1 MASYQD
7 IESWFQKEE
16 KENQALLEL
25 TKDIKEILSKRADQV
40 DSKSVGAAD
49 ELTEEGEEDKPTMEQ
64 LTQELDGIVEEMKS
78 QMTEVDVK
86 LRGEGARPN
95 FQDPFHARGKEAET
109 KPMEQSWKKP
119 RQERMDLSSPVL
131 VIDEKLSPS
140 SETEQKPKE
149 VAASIYPPVSAAD
162 KQSENE
168 VEPGKQEEEEA
179 GKQSLPPAGFQLPSW
194 LTCNKN

>member
-16 KENQALLEL
+16 KENQALLEV
-25 TKDIKEILSKRADQV
+25 TKDIKEILSKRGDQV
-40 DSKSVGAAD
+40 DSKSVD
-49 ELTEEGEEDKPTMEQ
+49 ELTEEGQEDKPTMEQ
-64 LTQELDGIVEEMKS
+64 LTQQLDGIVEEMKS

-86 LRGEGARPN
+86 LRDDEGVRPN
-95 FQDPFHARGKEAET
+95 FQDPFHPRGKEAET
-109 KPMEQSWKKP
+109 KPMEQSWKKG
-119 RQERMDLSSPVL
+119 RQERVDLFSPVL

-149 VAASIYPPVSAAD
+149 VAGSIYPPVSAAG

-168 VEPGKQEEEEA
+168 MEPEKQEEEE
-179 GKQSLPPAGFQLPSW
+179 GGQSLPSAGFQLPSW

>member
-1 MASYQD
+1 MASYQE

-40 DSKSVGAAD
+40 DPKSVGAAD
-49 ELTEEGEEDKPTMEQ
+49 ELTEEGQEEKPTMEQ

-86 LRGEGARPN
+86 LREGVRPN
-95 FQDPFHARGKEAET
+95 FQDPFHGRGKEAET

-149 VAASIYPPVSAAD
+149 VATSIHPPVSAAV
-162 KQSENE
+162 KESEKE
-168 VEPGKQEEEEA
+168 VEPGKQEEEQ
-179 GKQSLPPAGFQLPSW
+179 GDHSLPPAGFQLPSW
-194 LTCNKN
+194 LTCNRN